1 MENEEIDVAKEAE
14 IQMVSYSKVSAL
26 IVSSHGQIIEKRYDT
41 CKVHQKS
48 LENELKFRPFKSLIY
63 CLMQGS
69 KKHLLSSY

>member
-48 LENELKFRPFKSLIY
+48 LENELKFKSLIY